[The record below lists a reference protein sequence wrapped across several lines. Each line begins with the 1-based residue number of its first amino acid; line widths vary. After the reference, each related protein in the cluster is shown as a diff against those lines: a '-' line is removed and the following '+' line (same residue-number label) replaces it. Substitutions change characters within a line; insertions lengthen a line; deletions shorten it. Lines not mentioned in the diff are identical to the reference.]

1 MLSLAF
7 LRSNLRWLGA
17 GFLLS
22 FSSSFGQTYFISLFS
37 GDLRAAFDLSH
48 GGFGGLYT
56 LATLGSAATLVWL
69 GRLADTQPLARL
81 SVATILG
88 LALTALAMAAVA
100 SPVML
105 VLVLFGLRL
114 FGQGMLSHLCFTA
127 MGRWYNAQRGRAIA
141 IAAMGFPAGEALF
154 PIVAVGLALWIGWR
168 ETWVVAAGALVL
180 ISLPLAHAL
189 LRHGRTPRNPA
200 PVEGGGKVLPRDW
213 TRGEVLRDPL
223 FYALMPGILAPAFIL
238 TGVFFHQVHLVE
250 TKGWSLALFA
260 AAYPGYSLAA
270 VGTSLAFGWAVDRW
284 NAGRLLPAY
293 LLPMAAGLFLL
304 GLVDA
309 PWVALAFMA
318 LGGATGGAATTLIGS
333 LWAEIYG
340 TRHLGAIRALAVAAM
355 VFATGLAPGI
365 MGGLLDLGIGLEAQI
380 LVMAVYTLAAAGL
393 FLVLAQGTA
402 RLAGAAEART

>member
-1 MLSLAF
+1 MLSFSF

-56 LATLGSAATLVWL
+56 LATLASAATLVWL
-69 GRLADTQPLARL
+69 GKLADTQPLARL
-81 SVATILG
+81 SAATITG
-88 LALTALAMAAVA
+88 LALIALAMAAVA

-114 FGQGMLSHLCFTA
+114 FGQGLLSHLCFTA

-168 ETWVVAAGALVL
+168 ETWIVAAGALL
-180 ISLPLAHAL
+180 LLALPLAYLL
-189 LRHGRTPRNPA
+189 LRNGRTPRNPA
-200 PVEGGGKVLPRDW
+200 PVDGRGKVLPRDW

-223 FYALMPGILAPAFIL
+223 FYALMPGILAPSFIL

-270 VGTSLAFGWAVDRW
+270 VGASLAFGWAVDRW

-304 GLVDA
+304 GLADA
-309 PWVALAFMA
+309 AWVALAFMA
-318 LGGATGGAATTLIGS
+318 LSGATAGAATTLIGA

-355 VFATGLAPGI
+355 VFATGLAPGL
-365 MGGLLDLGIGLEAQI
+365 MGGLLDLGIGLDAQI
-380 LVMAVYTLAAAGL
+380 LVMAVYTLAAAVL
-393 FLVLAQGTA
+393 FLGLAQGTP
-402 RLAGAAEART
+402 RLAGPAPART

>member
-1 MLSLAF
+1 MLSFSF

-56 LATLGSAATLVWL
+56 LATLASAATLVWL
-69 GRLADTQPLARL
+69 GKLADTQPLARL
-81 SVATILG
+81 SAATITG
-88 LALTALAMAAVA
+88 LALIALAMAAVA

-114 FGQGMLSHLCFTA
+114 FGQGLLSHLCFTA

-168 ETWVVAAGALVL
+168 ETWIVAAGALL
-180 ISLPLAHAL
+180 LLALPLAYLL
-189 LRHGRTPRNPA
+189 LRNGRTPRNPA
-200 PVEGGGKVLPRDW
+200 PVDGRGKVLPRDW

-223 FYALMPGILAPAFIL
+223 FYALMPGILAPSFIL

-270 VGTSLAFGWAVDRW
+270 VGASLAFGWAVDRW

-304 GLVDA
+304 GLADA
-309 PWVALAFMA
+309 AWVALAFMA
-318 LGGATGGAATTLIGS
+318 LSGATAGAATTLIGA

-355 VFATGLAPGI
+355 VFATGLAPGL
-365 MGGLLDLGIGLEAQI
+365 MGGLLDLGIGLDAQI
-380 LVMAVYTLAAAGL
+380 LVMAVYTLAAAVL
-393 FLVLAQGTA
+393 FLGLAQGA
-402 RLAGAAEART
+402 PRLAGPAPART